1 MTEWYP
7 ITAKFTSDEKRV
19 LDAFRDVYGLNYNKS
34 LRNGLELFAR
44 QMVAVE
50 YFQSLDSK
58 ILKKVRKISSK
69 HMRAMDTEIT
79 EMLMDYSKKQQD
91 AEYEK
96 LAKGLSAIFLEFDNI
111 FVKNRKIGRKKLP
124 RKRGRSSSRL

>member
-7 ITAKFTSDEKRV
+7 ITAKFTSEEKKV
-19 LDAFRDVYGLNYNKS
+19 LDALRDVYGLNYNKS
-34 LRNGLELFAR
+34 LRGALELLTR
-44 QMVAVE
+44 QIVAVE

-58 ILKKVRKISSK
+58 IGKKVRKISNK
-69 HMRAMDTEIT
+69 HMHAMNAEIT
-79 EMLMDYSKKQQD
+79 EMLKDYSKKQQD

-96 LAKGLSAIFLEFDNI
+96 FTDGLSKIFLKFDNI

-124 RKRGRSSSRL
+124 RKKGRPKI

>member
-50 YFQSLDSK
+50 YFQSLNSE
-58 ILKKVRKISSK
+58 ILKKVRKISKK
-69 HMRAMDTEIT
+69 HTQTMDAEIT
-79 EMLMDYSKKQQD
+79 AMLKDYAKKQQD
-91 AEYEK
+91 EEYEK
-96 LAKGLSAIFLEFDNI
+96 IAVGLSKIFLEFDNI
-111 FVKNRKIGRKKLP
+111 FVKNRKVGRKKLP
-124 RKRGRSSSRL
+124 RKKGRPRI